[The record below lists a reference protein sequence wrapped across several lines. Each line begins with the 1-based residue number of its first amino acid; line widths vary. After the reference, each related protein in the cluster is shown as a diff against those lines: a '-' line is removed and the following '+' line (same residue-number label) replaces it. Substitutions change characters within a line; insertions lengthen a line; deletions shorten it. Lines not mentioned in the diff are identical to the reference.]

1 MQRICNK
8 YANICI
14 EYAQNM
20 QKIYAKICK
29 NMQFICKNMQIYA
42 AQFVPQKYAKICK
55 NMQSICMLYAKTCKI
70 CNHVFYMQNMQK
82 YALPTLLML
91 RIDRVSCVLPVTV
104 SIICATVYDPAAAR
118 AYLCVYTICV
128 NHLETCTRAI
138 SRLIPGYPG
147 ISPGPTLGYPFLT
160 WDNFQKKSY
169 PGISQN
175 KIGS

>member
-29 NMQFICKNMQIYA
+29 YMQFICKNMQIYA

-82 YALPTLLML
+82 YALPTLLM
-91 RIDRVSCVLPVTV
+91 
-104 SIICATVYDPAAAR
+104 AALAAEAR
-118 AYLCVYTICV
+118 AGPRVQV
-128 NHLETCTRAI
+128 PVPGNHGPRAGRIRRPSLPLRPGSAPLE
-138 SRLIPGYPG
+138 LIDSTEKDPRKAAGR
-147 ISPGPTLGYPFLT
+147 FLPLT
-160 WDNFQKKSY
+160 ASCR
-169 PGISQN
+169 P
-175 KIGS
+175 

>member
-8 YANICI
+8 YANVCI

-29 NMQFICKNMQIYA
+29 YMQFICKNMQIYA

-82 YALPTLLML
+82 YALP
-91 RIDRVSCVLPVTV
+91 RHFAD
-104 SIICATVYDPAAAR
+104 
-118 AYLCVYTICV
+118 
-128 NHLETCTRAI
+128 
-138 SRLIPGYPG
+138 G
-147 ISPGPTLGYPFLT
+147 PGPGPAGI
-160 WDNFQKKSY
+160 NAQEVKKKLIIHDPHGHSAAQAAMR
-169 PGISQN
+169 S
-175 KIGS
+175 

>member
-20 QKIYAKICK
+20 QKIYAQICK
-29 NMQFICKNMQIYA
+29 YMQFICKNMQIYA

-82 YALPTLLML
+82 YALPTLLMGQ
-91 RIDRVSCVLPVTV
+91 RPEERHGPRN
-104 SIICATVYDPAAAR
+104 PAGQGGHCN
-118 AYLCVYTICV
+118 L
-128 NHLETCTRAI
+128 TR
-138 SRLIPGYPG
+138 
-147 ISPGPTLGYPFLT
+147 
-160 WDNFQKKSY
+160 K
-169 PGISQN
+169 
-175 KIGS
+175 

>member
-20 QKIYAKICK
+20 QKIYAQICK
-29 NMQFICKNMQIYA
+29 YMQFICKNMQIYA

-82 YALPTLLML
+82 YALPTLLMEL
-91 RIDRVSCVLPVTV
+91 GCSMIHGAPCWQLQLLE
-104 SIICATVYDPAAAR
+104 CAKKHKLHLKVVR
-118 AYLCVYTICV
+118 AYGVVALTGRSAGY
-128 NHLETCTRAI
+128 RAKPA
-138 SRLIPGYPG
+138 REEELRPG
-147 ISPGPTLGYPFLT
+147 IPRVLQGDVRRVLQG
-160 WDNFQKKSY
+160 
-169 PGISQN
+169 
-175 KIGS
+175 

>member
-20 QKIYAKICK
+20 QKIYAQICK
-29 NMQFICKNMQIYA
+29 YMQFICKNMQIYA

-82 YALPTLLML
+82 YALPTLLMTAMAGVPG
-91 RIDRVSCVLPVTV
+91 RAWAWAAVRPTVPVCGMET
-104 SIICATVYDPAAAR
+104 AAR
-118 AYLCVYTICV
+118 PVPVRHNLKKISMTSLDIEGYLFEKFTDDIQLKYLCKY
-128 NHLETCTRAI
+128 
-138 SRLIPGYPG
+138 
-147 ISPGPTLGYPFLT
+147 
-160 WDNFQKKSY
+160 
-169 PGISQN
+169 
-175 KIGS
+175 

>member
-20 QKIYAKICK
+20 QKIYAQICK
-29 NMQFICKNMQIYA
+29 YMQFICKNMQIYA

-82 YALPTLLML
+82 YALPTLLMVTGRGNL
-91 RIDRVSCVLPVTV
+91 DRQGERR
-104 SIICATVYDPAAAR
+104 AAR
-118 AYLCVYTICV
+118 A
-128 NHLETCTRAI
+128 R
-138 SRLIPGYPG
+138 PGRD
-147 ISPGPTLGYPFLT
+147 SST
-160 WDNFQKKSY
+160 
-169 PGISQN
+169 
-175 KIGS
+175 

>member
-20 QKIYAKICK
+20 QKIYAQICK
-29 NMQFICKNMQIYA
+29 YMQFICKNMQIYA

-82 YALPTLLML
+82 YALPTLLMASL
-91 RIDRVSCVLPVTV
+91 LHGP
-104 SIICATVYDPAAAR
+104 ATAPGSAR
-118 AYLCVYTICV
+118 AQV
-128 NHLETCTRAI
+128 A
-138 SRLIPGYPG
+138 
-147 ISPGPTLGYPFLT
+147 
-160 WDNFQKKSY
+160 Q
-169 PGISQN
+169 
-175 KIGS
+175 

>member
-20 QKIYAKICK
+20 QKIYAQICK
-29 NMQFICKNMQIYA
+29 YMQFICKNMQIYA

-91 RIDRVSCVLPVTV
+91 RPLW
-104 SIICATVYDPAAAR
+104 AAR
-118 AYLCVYTICV
+118 MGGRGRAPDIFWRHVSESTIV
-128 NHLETCTRAI
+128 
-138 SRLIPGYPG
+138 PM
-147 ISPGPTLGYPFLT
+147 
-160 WDNFQKKSY
+160 
-169 PGISQN
+169 
-175 KIGS
+175 